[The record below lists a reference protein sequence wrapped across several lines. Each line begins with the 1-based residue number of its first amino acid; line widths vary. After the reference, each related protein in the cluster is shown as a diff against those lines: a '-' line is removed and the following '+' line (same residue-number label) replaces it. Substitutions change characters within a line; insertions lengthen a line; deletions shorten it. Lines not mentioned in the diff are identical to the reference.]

1 MIDVTEVARAR
12 EAYNNAKTELASVE
26 GRLQKEKEALS
37 KDWGREWEFKKL
49 DGTCI
54 EKDMGE

>member
-1 MIDVTEVARAR
+1 VARAR
-12 EAYNNAKTELASVE
+12 EASNAANAELSSVRA
-26 GRLQKEKEALS
+26 RLDKEKDELS

-54 EKDMGE
+54 EKDAGE